1 MSDHLLKTLAGQAKA
16 SAAINN
22 LVRRNPLYYRPA
34 ISLIERLSS
43 CDLEE
48 RILWSKQQLRGI
60 LRRASRTP
68 YGRKHGRGN
77 DIAEWPILRK
87 ESVRENTHDFL
98 RYPRLVS
105 APANTS
111 GSTGIPLRISRSF
124 RSVTV
129 EQAVI
134 DYLASKKGINL
145 AQCKIAVLRGDA
157 IKDPSD
163 LSPPYWKITGG
174 GQKLLLS
181 AHHLMPNTI
190 EDYHEVLA
198 RFSPHCLMA
207 YPSALESLSG
217 LLMQHG
223 KRLNIP
229 LVMTSSEQLSPS
241 AWEMATDSLCCEV
254 IDHYGQ
260 GERVSFAY
268 AFSSES
274 YYFECSY
281 GYTEFIYSS
290 TADNLDFYEIVGT
303 SLWNTTMPLVRYGTG
318 DLICVPQG
326 TTHDEL
332 VKIRYGLAPFTRIE
346 GRSTDYLLSPD
357 GARLIGMNHIPRD
370 VKHII
375 QAQLIQE
382 SVEHVRILIVPTKE
396 FADEDK
402 VIILKN
408 AYAKLPQSMRVDIE
422 LVDRLERTAQGKA
435 PFLLRRIDSTS
446 N

>member
-1 MSDHLLKTLAGQAKA
+1 LNDRLLKTIAGQART

-22 LVRRNPLYYRPA
+22 LIRRNPLYYRPA
-34 ISLIERLSS
+34 ITLIERLSS
-43 CDLEE
+43 CKLDE
-48 RILWSKQQLRGI
+48 RILWSNQQLQRI

-77 DIAEWPILRK
+77 NIAEWPILRK
-87 ESVRENTHDFL
+87 ESVRASTHDFL
-98 RYPRLVS
+98 CYPKLVS
-105 APANTS
+105 APASTS
-111 GSTGIPLRISRSF
+111 GSTGIPLEIFRSF

-134 DYLASKKGINL
+134 DHLATKKGINL
-145 AQCKIAVLRGDA
+145 AHCKIAVLRGDT

-163 LSPPYWKITGG
+163 LSPPYWRITGG

-181 AHHLMPNTI
+181 AHHIMPSTI

-198 RFSPHCLMA
+198 RYSPQCLMA
-207 YPSALESLSG
+207 YPSAVESLSG

-223 KRLNIP
+223 KQLNIP

-241 AWEMATDSLCCEV
+241 AWDMVTDSLCCEV

-268 AFSSES
+268 ALSSAS

-281 GYTEFIYSS
+281 GYTELIYSS
-290 TADNLDFYEIVGT
+290 TSDDLDFYEIVGT

-326 TTHDEL
+326 TTVDEL

-370 VKHII
+370 VRHII

-382 SVEHVRILIVPTKE
+382 SVDRVRILVVPTKE
-396 FADEDK
+396 FSVNDK
-402 VIILKN
+402 ATILNN
-408 AYAKLPQSMRVDIE
+408 AHAKLPQSMRIDIE

-435 PFLLRRIDSTS
+435 PFILRRINSTTK
-446 N
+446 